1 MPHDKDSGANPAG
14 PCAMV
19 IFGAGGDLTKRLII
33 PALYNLTCAHL
44 LPQELAIIG
53 FDRIDQTTQQWADS
67 LAKMTEEFANTGSDQ
82 AKFSQDAWQFLAD
95 RIIGLVRRGEKD
107 PARLRDRV
115 LSEANLRRAGGS
127 PH

>member
-1 MPHDKDSGANPAG
+1 LYVHVFNIIHVTNRADPARAAHKVNRWVDPAMTIREYLLGQDSFDPADIEAMSAALDAV
-14 PCAMV
+14 CA
-19 IFGAGGDLTKRLII
+19 
-33 PALYNLTCAHL
+33 
-44 LPQELAIIG
+44 ELNFPPTARG
-53 FDRIDQTTQQWADS
+53 VR
-67 LAKMTEEFANTGSDQ
+67 
-82 AKFSQDAWQFLAD
+82 QFLAD